1 MSSAGATNRPS
12 PTNAE
17 LRRSFLR
24 GQVWC
29 RTVANKVAASARKA
43 YCSACFSTGGGVIA
57 SELECGNRSPRKEP
71 SDQRRQSS
79 SNPNNGAA
87 FCLVNRDH
95 FATMFSIRTHWPRH
109 RGEDWSMCLTSA
121 RNLLLSYNERWAKA
135 NSYCAVSANVARSFL
150 FMAIPATQMRPGMI
164 IKHNDQLHLVFKVEH
179 RTPGN
184 LRAFIQAKL
193 RNIRTGAMFEHRFR
207 SADAIEKVVVD
218 EVSMDFLYA
227 DGDDY
232 YFMNPVDYEQTV
244 LKQSTLGDAVEYLT
258 PNLQITVSYFDG
270 KAVGIDL
277 PGTVE
282 LTVVETEPGI
292 KSATASSVT
301 KPAKLETGLVVQ
313 VPPFINEGEKI
324 RVDTA
329 EGAYLSRA

>member
-1 MSSAGATNRPS
+1 
-12 PTNAE
+12 
-17 LRRSFLR
+17 
-24 GQVWC
+24 
-29 RTVANKVAASARKA
+29 
-43 YCSACFSTGGGVIA
+43 
-57 SELECGNRSPRKEP
+57 
-71 SDQRRQSS
+71 
-79 SNPNNGAA
+79 
-87 FCLVNRDH
+87 
-95 FATMFSIRTHWPRH
+95 
-109 RGEDWSMCLTSA
+109 
-121 RNLLLSYNERWAKA
+121 
-135 NSYCAVSANVARSFL
+135 
-150 FMAIPATQMRPGMI
+150 MRPGMV
-164 IKHNDQLHLVFKVEH
+164 IKHNDQLHSVFHVEH

-207 SADAIEKVVVD
+207 SGDAIERVIVD
-218 EVSMDFLYA
+218 EVSMEFLYN

-232 YFMNPVDYEQTV
+232 YFMNPEDYEQMV

-258 PNLQITVSYFDG
+258 PNLQIKVSYFDG
-270 KAVGIDL
+270 VPVGIDL

-324 RVDTA
+324 RVDTS
-329 EGAYLSRA
+329 EGTYLSRA